1 MSLISLAILIII
13 VGVALWAVNTAIPM
27 QANIKTILNVVVV
40 ACTLFYVAQA
50 FGLIDGTPIRLR

>member
-13 VGVALWAVNTAIPM
+13 IGVLLWAVNSAIPM
-27 QANIKTILNVVVV
+27 EPNIKKVLNVVVLV
-40 ACTLFYVAQA
+40 VTLLYVAQA